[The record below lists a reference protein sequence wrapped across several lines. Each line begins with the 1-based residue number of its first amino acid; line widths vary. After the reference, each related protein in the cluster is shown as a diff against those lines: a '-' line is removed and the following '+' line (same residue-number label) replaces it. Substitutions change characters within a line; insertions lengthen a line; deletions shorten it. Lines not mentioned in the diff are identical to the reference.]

1 MDMLNH
7 YILISSCGYTVIE
20 VKVWLGLGTWISWLG
35 LESNV
40 LGFAAL
46 FGFCARKSVL
56 QKVSPS
62 SSKWESQLIYSRCHL
77 NEITLI
83 VFYTS

>member
-1 MDMLNH
+1 MLNH

-46 FGFCARKSVL
+46 FAKSLTILLQVRKSAHI
-56 QKVSPS
+56 Q
-62 SSKWESQLIYSRCHL
+62 
-77 NEITLI
+77 
-83 VFYTS
+83 

>member
-20 VKVWLGLGTWISWLG
+20 VKVWLGLGTWTSWLG

-46 FGFCARKSVL
+46 FGFCARKSV
-56 QKVSPS
+56 
-62 SSKWESQLIYSRCHL
+62 
-77 NEITLI
+77 
-83 VFYTS
+83 